1 VKDEENISAEPPS
14 SEKDPWFPPED
25 EDSRRAKGPEAT
37 SSERPEAA
45 DGLMGEGL
53 KPRERI
59 KKKKD
64 FLFLYRKGTR
74 IKVKH
79 FNVIYHENSVG
90 FSRLGVVVSKKIGK
104 AVVRNKI
111 KRWVRELFRRN
122 KNLLSFPVDMLVVA
136 TRRLEATTWV
146 EFREEYFQAIQRINR
161 GEKSP

>member
-1 VKDEENISAEPPS
+1 
-14 SEKDPWFPPED
+14 
-25 EDSRRAKGPEAT
+25 
-37 SSERPEAA
+37 
-45 DGLMGEGL
+45 MGEGL

-122 KNLLSFPVDMLVVA
+122 KKLIPFPVDMLVIA
-136 TRRLEATTWV
+136 TRRLEETTWL

-161 GEKSP
+161 GEKRP